1 MKRGFA
7 WGAISTHSGAS
18 LFVNAPFTCSKPFRP
33 SRVVSKGPEPVE
45 GPLSRITDAIDGA
58 DAIVRDEQGAVGH
71 FQRVNGPS
79 PEPALGENFIGR
91 AAGVFQRDAR
101 DQVADGGRA
110 IQGAMLGNEN
120 APLYLAAN
128 WPTR

>member
-1 MKRGFA
+1 MPL
-7 WGAISTHSGAS
+7 SPVQS
-18 LFVNAPFTCSKPFRP
+18 LRP

-71 FQRVNGPS
+71 FQDVHGPAPGLVS
-79 PEPALGENFIGR
+79 GQPALGENFVGR
-91 AAGVFQRDAR
+91 AAGVFQRDAH
-101 DQVADGGRA
+101 DPVADGGRA